1 MADQSTLLRSV
12 LIIDDDPDVRETL
25 VDALSLEGLNVAAV
39 ENGLEALE
47 WLRAHLDAEWLVLL
61 DLMMPVMDGRT
72 FLSKRAS
79 DPALAAIPVLIFT
92 AGGDC
97 HELRRL
103 HDIAGC
109 LHKTVDFQ
117 QLLAA
122 VRAVG

>member
-1 MADQSTLLRSV
+1 MRSV

-47 WLRAHLDAEWLVLL
+47 WLRAHLDLEWLVLL

-72 FLSKRAS
+72 FLLKRAA
-79 DPALAAIPVLIFT
+79 DPALATIPVLIFT

-97 HELRRL
+97 HELKRL